1 MLTKEEES
9 FFIYWEENR
18 LREKKIHRQLFPG
31 LPIGLS
37 IGVAIFLLLDSGWYE
52 RANMVANTQ
61 TNPLVLIIAILA
73 IIIFTGIFYKK
84 HRWEMN
90 EQYYTE
96 LKFKKEKELLENNAA
111 KQTL

>member
-1 MLTKEEES
+1 MFTKEEEN
-9 FFIYWEENR
+9 FLIFWEKNR
-18 LREKKIHRQLFPG
+18 LREKKFYRQLFPG

-37 IGVAIFLLLDSGWYE
+37 MGVAIFLLLDSGWYE

-73 IIIFTGIFYKK
+73 IITFIGIFYKK

-90 EQYYTE
+90 EQYYKE
-96 LKFKKEKELLENNAA
+96 LKYRKEKYLLENNAA
-111 KQTL
+111 KQAL